1 MNGNAFDTVRRDLR
15 ERGLLGRD
23 NRLTEAGHRRAIAL
37 LGELRDAE
45 GHSEPTVSRVRW
57 NHTFRQRRR

>member
-15 ERGLLGRD
+15 ERGLLGSD
-23 NRLTEAGHRRAIAL
+23 NRLTEAGHRRAVAL
-37 LGELRDAE
+37 LGELRNVEAPCDPSA
-45 GHSEPTVSRVRW
+45 PRMRW